1 MPMRV
6 SSRSPSRL
14 IRMLGSTLLAAVLLA
29 TTAVLVAMNRPVK
42 VVRVE
47 AELNAV
53 EQEQVRGAIDGL
65 VGQGMLTLDLDEVV
79 ATMRQLAWPR
89 LVTVRRDWPDE
100 LIVRLVKETFVARWG
115 ESGAL
120 NSAGE
125 VFSGVELDVD
135 FPILRAGQGDGPRAM
150 QAFQL
155 LHGVLGSSGT
165 AIAILEQ
172 TPSGEWQV
180 ELDDGFR
187 VALGR
192 EDLAPRLNRFLAVH
206 RDVLTGRAAEVEWVD
221 ARYMNGVAVRWR
233 DADHAPAAL
242 ATAR

>member
-1 MPMRV
+1 MPTRV
-6 SSRSPSRL
+6 NSQSPPRL
-14 IRMLGSTLLAAVLLA
+14 IRLLGSILLAAVLLA
-29 TTAVLVAMNRPVK
+29 TTAVLFAMNRPVK

-53 EQEQVRGAIDGL
+53 EREQVRGAIDSL

-89 LVTVRRDWPDE
+89 LVTVRREWPDE
-100 LIVRLVKETFVARWG
+100 LVVRLVKETFVARWG
-115 ESGAL
+115 EHGAL

-125 VFSGVELDVD
+125 VFPDVELDVD
-135 FPILRAGQGDGPRAM
+135 FPMLRAGQGDGPRAM
-150 QAFQL
+150 QIFQL

-165 AIAILEQ
+165 SIALLEQ
-172 TPSGEWQV
+172 SPSGEWHV

-192 EDLAPRLNRFLAVH
+192 EDLAPRLNRFLAVR
-206 RDVLTGRAAEVEWVD
+206 RDVLADRAEEVEWVD

-233 DADHAPAAL
+233 DANQAQLAL
-242 ATAR
+242 ARAH

>member
-100 LIVRLVKETFVARWG
+100 LIVRLVKETFMARRG

-135 FPILRAGQGDGPRAM
+135 FPI
-150 QAFQL
+150 
-155 LHGVLGSSGT
+155 
-165 AIAILEQ
+165 
-172 TPSGEWQV
+172 
-180 ELDDGFR
+180 
-187 VALGR
+187 
-192 EDLAPRLNRFLAVH
+192 
-206 RDVLTGRAAEVEWVD
+206 
-221 ARYMNGVAVRWR
+221 
-233 DADHAPAAL
+233 
-242 ATAR
+242 

>member
-1 MPMRV
+1 MKI
-6 SSRSPSRL
+6 SSPGSQRL
-14 IRMLGSTLLAAVLLA
+14 SWLLASTLLAAVVLA
-29 TTAVLVAMNRPVK
+29 TAAVLVAVNRPVK

-47 AELNAV
+47 AELSV
-53 EQEQVRGAIDGL
+53 DEREQVRGAIDSL
-65 VGQGMLTLDLDEVV
+65 VGQGMLTLDLDDVV
-79 ATMRQLAWPR
+79 GTMRQLAWPR
-89 LVTVRRDWPDE
+89 LVTVRREWPDG
-100 LIVRLVKETFVARWG
+100 LVVRLVKETFVARWG

-135 FPILRAGQGDGPRAM
+135 FPMLRAGQGDGPRAM
-150 QAFQL
+150 QTFQL

-165 AIAILEQ
+165 GIAILEQ

-206 RDVLTGRAAEVEWVD
+206 RHVLTGRAAEVEWVD

-233 DADHAPAAL
+233 DAADAPAAL
-242 ATAR
+242 ATAH